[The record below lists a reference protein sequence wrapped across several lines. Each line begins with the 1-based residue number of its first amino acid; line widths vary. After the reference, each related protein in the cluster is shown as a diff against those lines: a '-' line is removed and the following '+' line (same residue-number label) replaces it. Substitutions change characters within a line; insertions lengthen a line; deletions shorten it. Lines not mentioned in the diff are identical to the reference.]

1 MTSPAKGSIT
11 PMETLTAL
19 DTIRR
24 KHPLTPDAGS
34 AEEMAAIDN
43 FKAFF
48 SSFAADRIE
57 NLLPATYADDVYF
70 NDTLKTIHGI
80 EDLAHY
86 LKESAD
92 AVDECRVEVIEVTR
106 TILGDHY
113 IRWKMMIRFKRFKKG
128 RDTWTVGMSHLR
140 FNAHGLVV
148 YHQDY
153 WNATDGLFR
162 HIPIL
167 GNMINAVIK
176 RL

>member
-1 MTSPAKGSIT
+1 
-11 PMETLTAL
+11 METLTAL
-19 DTIRR
+19 ETIRIAY
-24 KHPLTPDAGS
+24 PTTPAAGS
-34 AEEMAAIDN
+34 ADETAAIAN
-43 FKAFF
+43 FKTFF

-57 NLLPATYADDVYF
+57 KLLPATYASDIYF
-70 NDTLKTIHGI
+70 NDTLKTIRGV

-92 AVDECRVEVIEVTR
+92 AVDACHVEVIEVTR
-106 TILGDHY
+106 TQHGDHY
-113 IRWKMMIRFKRFKKG
+113 FRWKMMIRFKRFKKG

-140 FNAHGLVV
+140 FNAQGLVV

-153 WNATDGLFR
+153 WNATDGIFR